1 MMTRCSIVAQQLCA
15 LIALSVGVPSTHA
28 AEETDA
34 NQALDQ
40 VVQKLNA
47 LEEWFTDAQRR
58 SAAIELQIQLQDQT
72 IAGLRQQS
80 RKLEA
85 SLSQTQIA
93 VTQLRKQRH
102 TLTEQTQAQRSII
115 VAHVQ
120 AASRLKSDD
129 FVKQLLSKRSSADT
143 QRYMRYHGY
152 FSQQRLESIE
162 QYKASIAKLTETQA
176 ALNEQLTTQE
186 IQSQALTKQT
196 TAVQAKRDERASAI
210 NALAGER
217 ESKTKQRDA
226 LLADSER
233 LRALLAQ
240 LRSQLSA
247 LDGEAFAAAKGSLP
261 RPLRGQIRHSFGKPR
276 AGTNL
281 SWRGIDLAAG
291 FGDTVSAVFRG
302 KVVFSDWLRGFGLI
316 AIVDHGGGYMT
327 LYGHADALLKNAGD
341 WVESGEP
348 IAEAGNSGGG
358 YEPGIYFELRQ
369 DGAVQNPTAWLAK

>member
-1 MMTRCSIVAQQLCA
+1 MLRCLMVAQQLCA
-15 LIALSVGVPSTHA
+15 VLALSVSVLSTQA

-58 SAAIELQIQLQDQT
+58 SAAIEQQIQLQDQT

-80 RKLEA
+80 RELETA
-85 SLSQTQIA
+85 LYRTQIA
-93 VTQLRKQRH
+93 VTKLRQQHR
-102 TLTEQTQAQRSII
+102 TFTEQTQVQLSII

-120 AASRLKSDD
+120 AASRLKPND
-129 FVKQLLSKRSSADT
+129 FVKQLLSKNSSADT
-143 QRYMRYHGY
+143 QRYIRYHGY
-152 FSQQRLESIE
+152 FSQQRLETIE
-162 QYKASIAKLTETQA
+162 QYKSSLAKLTETEKVLDQ
-176 ALNEQLTTQE
+176 QLETQE
-186 IQSQALTKQT
+186 IQRRALAKQSAT
-196 TAVQAKRDERASAI
+196 VQANRNARTSAI
-210 NALAGER
+210 SALAEER
-217 ESKTKQRDA
+217 KNKTKQRDA

-233 LRALLAQ
+233 LRALVAQ

-247 LDGEAFAAAKGSLP
+247 LDGKAFAAAKGRLP
-261 RPLRGQIRHSFGKPR
+261 HPLRGQIRHSFGKPR

-281 SWRGIDLAAG
+281 SWRGVDLAAG
-291 FGDTVSAVFRG
+291 FGETVSAVFRG

-327 LYGHADALLKNAGD
+327 LYGHADALLKNVGD

-348 IAEAGNSGGG
+348 IAEAGNSGGD

-369 DGAVQNPTAWLAK
+369 DGAVQNPMAWLAK